1 MVPEAPIVGTGIE
14 RSVARDSRV
23 LLHAEGEGEVLYV
36 DADKITIR
44 YERDEDEKLVS
55 FDDDVKTYKLIKY
68 ARTNQNTSMN
78 LKPIVARGQKVTKG
92 QVLCGGYGTE
102 NGELLAGRDLTDY
115 MMKIL
120 TERGYSFT
128 TTV

>member
-1 MVPEAPIVGTGIE
+1 MLMRRKSPSNMT
-14 RSVARDSRV
+14 
-23 LLHAEGEGEVLYV
+23 
-36 DADKITIR
+36 
-44 YERDEDEKLVS
+44 RDEDEKLVS

-102 NGELLAGRDLTDY
+102 NGELAIGRNLMVAFMPGKVITLR
-115 MMKIL
+115 ML
-120 TERGYSFT
+120 S
-128 TTV
+128 